1 MFRFKFLAVLCLIIM
16 MTSSAFAAEK
26 RVNIPIGDSPVIG
39 PNNAPITMIKFV
51 DYQ

>member
-1 MFRFKFLAVLCLIIM
+1 MFKIRIFLVLCLAIM
-16 MTSSAFAAEK
+16 MISNVFATEK

-39 PNNAPITMIKFV
+39 PNNAPITMIKFI